1 MWLKRSST
9 NDTKIMTISKF
20 EIRFFSVGNSKKGG
34 DAILIRL
41 YDKDNNPTV
50 IVIDGG
56 YSDNGQEILD
66 YLTNCGL
73 DKIDLVV
80 NTHPDMDHISGLI
93 AIFKDEN
100 IKIGKLLMNRPWR
113 DANLKVTYF
122 EDGRIT
128 EKSLNKRLTESFKQA
143 YQLEQLARGKIGE
156 NNIVHPVRGNVY
168 FDVLKIIGPSTDLYR
183 KHLLASDKTPTSS
196 NADSVR
202 VFSRKILKFVRY
214 VKGTFIGWIDG
225 ENTSDINETS
235 IVMALSLPG
244 YKFLFT
250 GDVGKDGL
258 KESLDYYETFEGCQ
272 AKDFTHMQIPH
283 HGSRK
288 NLNPSLIRR
297 IGATTYYVSC
307 PPDGF
312 SEGHPSK
319 RLINKIKQ
327 MYPEAYIYYTK
338 RGWLSHFKNLEIGG
352 SPADSYPVF
361 DEIDI

>member
-143 YQLEQLARGKIGE
+143 YQLEQLAIGKIGE

-202 VFSRKILKFVRY
+202 VFSYIVRY
-214 VKGTFIGWIDG
+214 
-225 ENTSDINETS
+225 
-235 IVMALSLPG
+235 
-244 YKFLFT
+244 
-250 GDVGKDGL
+250 
-258 KESLDYYETFEGCQ
+258 
-272 AKDFTHMQIPH
+272 
-283 HGSRK
+283 SRQ
-288 NLNPSLIRR
+288 
-297 IGATTYYVSC
+297 
-307 PPDGF
+307 
-312 SEGHPSK
+312 SEGHPPGLHSL
-319 RLINKIKQ
+319 R
-327 MYPEAYIYYTK
+327 
-338 RGWLSHFKNLEIGG
+338 
-352 SPADSYPVF
+352 PAPMPLWP
-361 DEIDI
+361 

>member
-1 MWLKRSST
+1 MVI
-9 NDTKIMTISKF
+9 DKF
-20 EIRFFSVGNSKKGG
+20 EIRFFSVGNSKRGG

-41 YDKDNNPTV
+41 YDTQNNPTV
-50 IVIDGG
+50 IVVDGG
-56 YSDNGQEILD
+56 YTDNGQDILD
-66 YLTNCGL
+66 YLSACGL

-93 AIFKDEN
+93 TIFKDEN

-113 DANLKVTYF
+113 DANLKVSYF
-122 EDGRIT
+122 DDGRIT
-128 EKSLNKRLTESFKQA
+128 DKSLNKRLTDSFKQA
-143 YQLEQLARGKIGE
+143 YQLEQLAIEKIGE

-168 FDVLKIIGPSTDLYR
+168 FDVLTIIGPSKELYR
-183 KHLLASDKTPTSS
+183 KHLLASDKTPSS
-196 NADSVR
+196 TITDSMR
-202 VFSRKILKFVRY
+202 VFSKKVLKFVRY
-214 VKGTFIGWIDG
+214 IKGTFIGWIEG
-225 ENTSDINETS
+225 EQTSDINETS
-235 IVMALSLPG
+235 IVMALSLPN

-258 KESLDYYETFEGCQ
+258 NESLDYYESFEGCH

-288 NLNPSLIRR
+288 NLNPTLIRR
-297 IGATTYYVSC
+297 IGASTYYVSC

-319 RLINKIKQ
+319 RLINKIMQ
-327 MYPEAYIYYTK
+327 IYPEAYIYYTK
-338 RGWLSHFKNLEIGG
+338 KEWLSHFSNLPIGG
-352 SPADSYPVF
+352 TPADSYPVF